1 MKQIINE
8 NERGLLF
15 KKGLFVKMLMP
26 GCVRY
31 FGKAKEIKIVS
42 LNDEFHIEDYDL
54 NIFLSNPELAAQLD
68 LVEIKDQTFVLHFV
82 NDCFVGCLTRGRRA
96 FWNVYDK
103 HTFVTVDTSNAEVAE
118 DFPKYLFAKIS
129 KQLYTKID
137 VAAHEKALLYIDKKL
152 NRVLNG
158 GTYYF
163 WNNESE
169 ITVQHVDTRLLQM
182 DICGQEMLTLDKVTL
197 RINFVCRYVV
207 KDAVRLCTEIADFQN
222 QIYVVFQQVL
232 REFVG
237 KYRLDEILENKE
249 QMSEY
254 VYRAV
259 KAREDEFYISIK
271 DAGLKDIIL
280 PGEIRNIM
288 NTVLI
293 AEKKAQANVI
303 TRREEVSST
312 RSLLN
317 TAKLMDENQTLYK
330 LKELEYLEKICENV
344 GTITVNGGN
353 DLLANLRNLMKGD

>member
-26 GCVRY
+26 GCVQY
-31 FGKAKEIKIVS
+31 FDKSKEIKIVS
-42 LNDEFHIEDYDL
+42 LNDEFVVENYDL
-54 NIFLSNPELAAQLD
+54 SVFMNDKQLTS
-68 LVEIKDQTFVLHFV
+68 EIEVIDVKDETLVLHYV

-96 FWNVYDK
+96 FWNVFDK
-103 HTFVTVDTSNAEVAE
+103 HTFKVVDISNVEVAE
-118 DFPKYLFAKIS
+118 DFPKYLFTKIS
-129 KQLYTKID
+129 KQLYTKIE
-137 VAAHEKALLYIDKKL
+137 VASYQKALLFIDKKL
-152 NRVLNG
+152 DRVLES

-163 WNNESE
+163 WNNQTE
-169 ITVQHVDTRLLQM
+169 VAAQFVDTRLQQM
-182 DICGQEMLTLDKVTL
+182 ELCGQEMLTQDKVTL
-197 RINFVCRYVV
+197 RINFVCRYIVT
-207 KDAVRLCTEIADFQN
+207 DAVKLCTEIADFNN
-222 QIYVVFQQVL
+222 QMYVVFQQIL

-254 VYRAV
+254 VYTAI
-259 KAREDEFYISIK
+259 KKKEDEFFISIK

-280 PGEIRNIM
+280 PGEIRDIM

-293 AEKKAQANVI
+293 AEKRAQANVI
-303 TRREEVSST
+303 TRREEVAST

-317 TAKLMDENQTLYK
+317 TAKLMDENRTLYK

-344 GTITVNGGN
+344 GTITVNGGSG
-353 DLLANLRNLMKGD
+353 LLMELRNLMKGD